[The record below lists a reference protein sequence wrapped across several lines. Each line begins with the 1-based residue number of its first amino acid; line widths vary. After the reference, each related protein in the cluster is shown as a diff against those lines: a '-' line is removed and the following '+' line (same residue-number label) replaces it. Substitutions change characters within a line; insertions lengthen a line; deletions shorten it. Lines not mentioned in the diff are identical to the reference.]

1 MAILNAVFSV
11 VRVKV
16 NIKRVLRQRSGIS
29 LMLFVLIFPGTVF
42 AERIKDLA
50 SIAGVRSNQLVGYG
64 LVVGLDGSGDQTT
77 QAPFTVQSLKSMLAK
92 LGVVVPPNVNPQLKN
107 VAAVMVHTDLPA
119 FAKPGQTIDV
129 TVSSIGN
136 AKSLRGGTLLMV
148 PLKGADGQ
156 TYAIAQGNLV
166 VGGFGAEG
174 SDGSRVTV
182 NVPSAG
188 RIPNGATVERQV
200 LSPFYE
206 GGDIVLN
213 LNTPDFT
220 TAQRLAEQIN
230 AKIGPETALPIDAT
244 SIRVRAPGNA
254 AQKVAFTSVLENIEV
269 TPGEAP
275 ARVIVNAR
283 TGTIVIGSHVRV
295 MPVAIAHGSLT
306 VAVSEDIGVSQPEP
320 FARRGQTAVVPGSE
334 VAITEEESR
343 MFLFNPGVRLN
354 DIVRAVNEV
363 GAAPGDLVAIL
374 EALQQSGALRAQLTV
389 I

>member
-1 MAILNAVFSV
+1 MQYLTPRFLSV
-11 VRVKV
+11 AK
-16 NIKRVLRQRSGIS
+16 
-29 LMLFVLIFPGTVF
+29 TVGLLGLLLCGVTAQ

-50 SIAGVRSNQLVGYG
+50 TVAGVRNNQLIGYG
-64 LVVGLDGSGDQTT
+64 LVIGLNGTGDQTT

-107 VAAVMVHTDLPA
+107 VAAVMVHADLPA
-119 FAKPGQTIDV
+119 FAKPGQTIDI

-136 AKSLRGGTLLMV
+136 AKSLRGGALLMV

-188 RIPNGATVERQV
+188 RIPNGATVERAV
-200 LSPFYE
+200 LSPFTQ
-206 GGDIVLN
+206 GGDLVLN
-213 LNTPDFT
+213 LNTADFT
-220 TAQRLAEQIN
+220 TAQRLAEKIN
-230 AKIGPETALPIDAT
+230 DVLGPNIALPLDGA
-244 SIRVRAPGNA
+244 SIQVRAPSNT
-254 AQKVAFTSVLENIEV
+254 AQKVAFVSMVENIVIE
-269 TPGEAP
+269 PGEAA
-275 ARVIVNAR
+275 ARIVVNAR

-295 MPVAIAHGSLT
+295 MPVAVAHGNLT
-306 VAVSEDIGVSQPEP
+306 VSISEDIGVSQPEA
-320 FARRGQTAVVPGSE
+320 FARRGDTVVVPKST
-334 VAITEEESR
+334 VTVEEEQNR
-343 MFLFNPGVRLN
+343 MFLLNPGVSLN
-354 DIVRAVNEV
+354 DIVKAVNQV

-374 EALQQSGALRAQLTV
+374 EALQQAGALRAQLTV